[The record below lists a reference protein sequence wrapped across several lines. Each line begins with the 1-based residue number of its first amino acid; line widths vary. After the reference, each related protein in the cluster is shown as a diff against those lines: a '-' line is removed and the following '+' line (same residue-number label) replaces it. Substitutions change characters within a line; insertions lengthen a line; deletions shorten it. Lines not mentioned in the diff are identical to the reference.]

1 MQHCNMIELRKRNF
15 GTCTKQFFGD
25 KLHIGYACEIKLI
38 SRLVSE
44 AKLKCGVGWGGGVG
58 GGARQY
64 QKSGQV
70 KEMDYGYV

>member
-25 KLHIGYACEIKLI
+25 KLHIGYACEIILI

-44 AKLKCGVGWGGGVG
+44 AKLKCGVGWGGWGWG
-58 GGARQY
+58 
-64 QKSGQV
+64 
-70 KEMDYGYV
+70 

>member
-44 AKLKCGVGWGGGVG
+44 AKLKCGVGWGGGLGVG
-58 GGARQY
+58 LDNIRNLD
-64 QKSGQV
+64 K
-70 KEMDYGYV
+70 

>member
-44 AKLKCGVGWGGGVG
+44 AKLKCG

-70 KEMDYGYV
+70 KKMDYGYV